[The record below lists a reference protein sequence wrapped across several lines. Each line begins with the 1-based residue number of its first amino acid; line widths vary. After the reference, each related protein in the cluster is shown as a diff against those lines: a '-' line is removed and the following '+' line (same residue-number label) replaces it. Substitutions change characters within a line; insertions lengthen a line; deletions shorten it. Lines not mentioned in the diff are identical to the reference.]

1 MMKFLAAGLV
11 LSTFA
16 VAPYAAI
23 AATAAPAML
32 GTTSM
37 GRLMVDAQGMTV
49 YTYDKDK
56 IGKST
61 CVGQCAVEWPPLTAA
76 PDAKASGAWTLIARA
91 GGSKVWAYKGHALY
105 TFKDDKKAGDVTGD
119 GKDGFHV
126 LK

>member
-1 MMKFLAAGLV
+1 MMKYLAAGLV
-11 LSTFA
+11 LSTLAF
-16 VAPYAAI
+16 APYAAI

-37 GRLMVDAQGMTV
+37 GKLMVDAHGMTL

-76 PDAKASGAWTLIARA
+76 RGAKASGAWTLAARA
-91 GGSKVWAYKGHALY
+91 DGSKVWAYKGHALY
-105 TFKDDKKAGDVTGD
+105 TFKEDKKAGDVTGD

-126 LK
+126 VK